1 MENARSKLVE
11 ELESVQ
17 NELARIDAQLQERG
31 DYGFGKGDPAVYQWE
46 FNLSLR
52 DRYQKHLEQLE
63 AALVRFDEGRYGI
76 CEDCGKTIEEERL
89 EALPFTDVCIVC
101 ARKHA

>member
-1 MENARSKLVE
+1 MENVRRKLVE

-17 NELARIDAQLQERG
+17 RELARIEDQLQERG

-52 DRYQKHLEQLE
+52 DRYQKHLEQVQ
-63 AALVRFDEGRYGI
+63 AALVRFDEGRFGI
-76 CEDCGKTIEEERL
+76 CVDCGKPIEEERL
-89 EALPFTDVCIVC
+89 EALPFTSVCIAC
-101 ARKHA
+101 ARKHP